1 MSFRGHSNTMHTTMV
16 LMYHSLRN
24 PITYT
29 TQPFSKRR
37 RLLVVLRL
45 PKWLIFFSA
54 CGLVV
59 ISFFFYLGKNQS
71 LNVYLSHLSY
81 NMPDKKRIQSTV
93 AEVSFWIIVAIN
105 SVFTNRCLF
114 FCLRILLEKRIK
126 KNLQGICR
134 RPLLTHLTLQMV
146 VIIMAHRFVVT
157 LHIYITCITYFIIVS
172 IFFLNKPF
180 KRVNPV

>member
-1 MSFRGHSNTMHTTMV
+1 MTHF
-16 LMYHSLRN
+16 
-24 PITYT
+24 
-29 TQPFSKRR
+29 
-37 RLLVVLRL
+37 
-45 PKWLIFFSA
+45 FFSLWP
-54 CGLVV
+54 CRH
-59 ISFFFYLGKNQS
+59 IIFFFYLGKNQS
-71 LNVYLSHLSY
+71 FNVYLSHLSH
-81 NMPDKKRIQSTV
+81 NMPDKKGIQSTV

-126 KNLQGICR
+126 KNLQGIYR